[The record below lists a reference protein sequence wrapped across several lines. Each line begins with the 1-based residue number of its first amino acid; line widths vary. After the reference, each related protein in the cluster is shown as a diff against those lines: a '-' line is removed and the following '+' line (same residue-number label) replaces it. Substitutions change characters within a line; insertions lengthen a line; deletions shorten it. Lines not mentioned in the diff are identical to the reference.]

1 MRTKIFLT
9 TILLFVGLISNAQ
22 DDGNFS
28 DAVDNYTGNTKQINI
43 TPDLYFFQAD
53 NENMG
58 IFINENGVLLIDTQ
72 NDEEMPR
79 SIKLINKKSKK
90 KPIVYLVNTSSKA
103 KNFKA
108 YNQLRKDGTLIL
120 SNKLKVKKGEEA
132 KLKGSVSSNSDIIY
146 SDDLILNFSDEEVKI
161 YPIKGSGNS
170 IVHLTKRNVI
180 FTGEPFLGKKYPAIN
195 AENGDSF
202 EDVQKI
208 MARVLIVANDK
219 TKIIPGKGGIIKL
232 NDLTNA
238 NKMMETVVKQI
249 FIQRENG
256 KTLEQ
261 VLAMKNITKN
271 YDANGYGNGAVTT
284 KMFITSIYNEI
295 AIKSGPLDTRTPE
308 EKAMARL
315 KEMQKDKK
323 GTEKSAEERTKEA
336 LKEREK
342 KNN

>member
-9 TILLFVGLISNAQ
+9 TLLLFVGLISNAQ
-22 DDGNFS
+22 DDGNFNDS
-28 DAVDNYTGNTKQINI
+28 EDDYKGNTKQINI
-43 TPDLYFFQAD
+43 TPDLYFFQGD

-58 IFINENGVLLIDTQ
+58 VFINENGVLIIDTQ

-103 KNFKA
+103 KNFNA
-108 YNQLRKDGTLIL
+108 YNKLRKDGTLIL

-180 FTGEPFLGKKYPAIN
+180 FTGEPFLGKKYPVIN

-202 EDVQKI
+202 TDVQKI
-208 MARVLIVANDK
+208 MERVKSIANDK
-219 TKIIPGKGGIIKL
+219 TKIIPGKGGIVKL
-232 NDLTNA
+232 SDLNNA
-238 NKMMETVVKQI
+238 SKMMETVIKQVYS
-249 FIQRENG
+249 QRGNG

-271 YDANGYGNGAVTT
+271 YDASGYGNGAVTT
-284 KMFITSIYNEI
+284 NMFITSIYNEV

-308 EKAMARL
+308 EKAMDRL
-315 KEMQKDKK
+315 KEMQKEKK
-323 GTEKSAEERTKEA
+323 GKQYTPEELE
-336 LKEREK
+336 KERARREK
-342 KNN
+342 LKNN